1 MKTAAI
7 AKRDKERKVLLR
19 KVRDTD
25 IPEPELVAIVP
36 PPDYSYVIG
45 KEPPA
50 INTRGD
56 DHDIRPLLASLRSCH
71 CALLLVNVPC
81 TSCEEWIGLDAPRR
95 QASQRN
101 GLLAVGLLI
110 VMLAGILA
118 LSTEDSPGRDSAQTV
133 VLD

>member
-1 MKTAAI
+1 MKTAAM
-7 AKRDKERKVLLR
+7 AKRDTARKVLLR
-19 KVRDTD
+19 KVQDTD
-25 IPEPELVAIVP
+25 LPEPELVAILP

-45 KEPPA
+45 KEPPTV
-50 INTRGD
+50 NVRGD
-56 DHDIRPLLASLRSCH
+56 DHDIRPLIGSLRSCH

-81 TSCEEWIGLDAPRR
+81 KSCEEWIGLDAPRR

-118 LSTEDSPGRDSAQTV
+118 VSAEDSPGRRNNQTV
-133 VLD
+133 ELD